1 MIYKTKGTCAS
12 EIEIEL
18 DEDHIIQHV
27 VFKGG
32 CSGNLQGI
40 TQLVIGQKAEDVIER
55 VSGVKCGFKQ
65 TSCPDQ
71 LAIALKQAIEQ

>member
-1 MIYKTKGTCAS
+1 MIYKTKGTCSS

-18 DEDHIIQHV
+18 DDDHIIRHV
-27 VFKGG
+27 AFKGG

-55 VSGVKCGFKQ
+55 VSGVKCGFKE

-71 LAIALKQAIEQ
+71 LAMALREAIAQ

>member
-71 LAIALKQAIEQ
+71 LAIALKQAIGQ